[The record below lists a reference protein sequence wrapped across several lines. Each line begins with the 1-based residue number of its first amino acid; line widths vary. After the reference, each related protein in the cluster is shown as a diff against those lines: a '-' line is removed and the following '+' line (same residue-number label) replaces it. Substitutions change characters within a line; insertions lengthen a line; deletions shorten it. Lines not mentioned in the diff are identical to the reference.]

1 MLAGGAWNMFKGEP
15 GKTYTLYT
23 DGNGTVLTST
33 FGAGGLK
40 GKATFIRA
48 IQLTRGAAGTSA
60 TLVQQKGRWVLRGEP
75 R

>member
-1 MLAGGAWNMFKGEP
+1 VFTGQP

-33 FGAGGLK
+33 FGAGGLS

-48 IQLTRGAAGTSA
+48 IQLTRKGVGTSA
-60 TLVQQKGRWVLRGEP
+60 TLVQQQNGRWLLRGELQSGSLV
-75 R
+75 RE